1 MKNLYQQSSLLSQSD
16 FYKLEKAFRKSWSL
30 DTANPDIRAEWSETN
45 PAYGQCT
52 PTALVISDLYGGKLI
67 YDKEN
72 YHIWNELPD
81 DTEQDFSRE
90 QFRENVKLS
99 IYKYLTMEDI
109 LESEHGKQSRMKER
123 YQLLRENVKKNLD
136 S

>member
-1 MKNLYQQSSLLSQSD
+1 MKNLYQKSLLISQNE
-16 FYKLEKAFRKSWSL
+16 FHKLEKAFQRSWSIE
-30 DTANPDIRAEWSETN
+30 TTNPDIRDHWSEAK

-52 PTALVISDLYGGKLI
+52 PTALVVYDLYGGKLI

-81 DTEQDFSRE
+81 GTQQDFSRE
-90 QFRENVKLS
+90 QFEENVELS
-99 IYKYLTMEDI
+99 IYKYKTKEDI
-109 LESEHGKQSRMKER
+109 LESEHGKQSRMRQR
-123 YQLLRENVKKNLD
+123 YQLLKENVIKNLG

>member
-1 MKNLYQQSSLLSQSD
+1 MKNLYKHSSLITQD
-16 FYKLEKAFRKSWSL
+16 EFHKLERVFRNSWSR
-30 DTANPDIRAEWSETN
+30 DTVNPDALDEWSKEN
-45 PAYGQCT
+45 SAYGQCT
-52 PTALVISDLYGGKLI
+52 PTALVVYDLYGGRLI

-81 DTEQDFSRE
+81 GTQQDFSRE
-90 QFRENVKLS
+90 QFKKDVRLS
-99 IYKYLTMEDI
+99 IYKYKTKKDV

-123 YQLLRENVKKNLD
+123 YQLLKENVIKNLG